1 MGNKYELAFG
11 NKVRSAFGEG
21 VVINPCLIASNAHY
35 VVVAYPDGRQR
46 SHNIESLEE
55 IPHPDTVRLDYLH
68 EYLHENGRN
77 PVPVEINSDGEIVWE
92 IHGFNTAGILCDL
105 STEGPS
111 ACLREVIDS
120 LMEREEGAP

>member
-11 NKVRSAFGEG
+11 KKVRSAFGEG
-21 VVINPCLIASNAHY
+21 VIINPCLIASNAHY
-35 VVVAYPDGRQR
+35 VIVAYPDGSQR
-46 SHNIESLEE
+46 RHDIESVEE

-68 EYLHENGRN
+68 ENGRS

-111 ACLREVIDS
+111 ACLREAIDS
-120 LMEREEGAP
+120 LMEKEEGTP